1 MRTWLQRAAINEEF
15 SMGRISGTF
24 AVVLMLLA
32 TGASAQPGAQWVE
45 GKNYFLIQPAQPTD
59 VAPGK
64 IEVTEVFSYACP
76 ACFQFYTVA
85 DRLKAALPP
94 NAQMDYVPASYNPTE
109 DWPVFQRAYYT
120 ALTLGVA
127 EKTHDAMFN
136 AIWSSGELAVVD
148 PRTHQLR
155 RPLPSIE
162 DAAQF
167 YSRAQGIPP
176 EKFIGTANSMGVQVK
191 INRANKLVIAYGA
204 DSTPTMVVNGK
215 YRLTVQSA
223 GGYDQT
229 IALVKYLVARESK

>member
-1 MRTWLQRAAINEEF
+1 
-15 SMGRISGTF
+15 MGRISGTF
-24 AVVLMLLA
+24 PVVLMLLA
-32 TGASAQPGAQWVE
+32 TGASAQPAAQWVE
-45 GKNYFLIQPAQPTD
+45 GKNYFLIQPAQPTA
-59 VAPGK
+59 VAAGK

-85 DRLKAALPP
+85 DRLKAALPA
-94 NAQMDYVPASYNPTE
+94 NAEMDYVPASYNAAE

-120 ALTLGVA
+120 AQALGVA
-127 EKTHDAMFN
+127 QQTHDAMFN
-136 AIWSSGELAVVD
+136 AVWSSGELGVVD
-148 PRTHQLR
+148 QRTHQLR

-167 YSRAQGIPP
+167 YSRAAGVAP
-176 EKFIGTANSMGVQVK
+176 EKFVATAKSFAVELKV
-191 INRANKLVIAYGA
+191 NRANKLVIAYGA